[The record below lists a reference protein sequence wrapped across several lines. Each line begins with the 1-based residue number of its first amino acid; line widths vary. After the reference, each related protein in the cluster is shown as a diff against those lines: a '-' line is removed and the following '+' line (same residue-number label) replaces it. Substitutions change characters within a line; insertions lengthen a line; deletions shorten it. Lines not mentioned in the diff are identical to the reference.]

1 MSDNDFPAFIAHDG
15 ALVELLDQLD
25 LGETVLAAQAFDD
38 LRGPLMPPDVQ
49 AWARW
54 WSYRIHT
61 RLGDAPAHPQE
72 AVTSRDLSPE
82 DRQALTAVF
91 ERIADGTHVGPG
103 LRAFA
108 NAVAVQLIAVGLD
121 VQADDQ
127 AKTAD
132 LEAWIAERRR
142 ERPHGTPGDTSRLPE
157 WSDITE
163 LDDPPDPNPWAV

>member
-1 MSDNDFPAFIAHDG
+1 MPAFIMHDG
-15 ALVELLDQLD
+15 ELLQLVDQLD
-25 LGETVLAAQAFDD
+25 LAETILAAQAFDD
-38 LRGPLMPPDVQ
+38 LRRGPLVPPDVQ

-54 WSYRIHT
+54 WSYRLHT

-72 AVTSRDLSPE
+72 AFVSRDLSPQ
-82 DRQALTAVF
+82 DRQLLVVCF

-108 NAVAVQLIAVGLD
+108 NAVAVQLLAVGLD
-121 VQADDQ
+121 VQADDH
-127 AKTAD
+127 ARTAD

-142 ERPHGTPGDTSRLPE
+142 ERPHGTPGDTSQLPE

-163 LDDPPDPNPWAV
+163 PGDPPDANPWV